1 MTTDSAPQ
9 IIEGHAS
16 VAYSDLRGDCLGLRA
31 LVPRGSE
38 AFLTTSSATV
48 VTAALLALDGHAAAV
63 HLLPHAIQQPSGKFQ
78 SVEINAPGGAVARMS
93 LSEPRITG
101 PEETGWV
108 VYTSGTTGAP
118 KPVHHSLQSLTR
130 TVRSTGVSDLV
141 WGLLYDPLRMAGLQV
156 LLQCLNSSSSLVVPS
171 LELPVAD
178 KVRFMVREGVS
189 ALSATPT
196 LWRLISQVPD
206 TSDWNLRQVTLGGE
220 IADQRI
226 LDVLAARFPQSRVS
240 HIFASTETGAAFS
253 VTDGL
258 AGFPIDYLS
267 EPPRGIQLLV
277 KDDRLWVRNTQSSEA
292 DSFGYVDTGDVVEIV
307 GRRVYFK
314 GRASGV
320 VNIGGTNI
328 WPEEVETLIRT
339 HPDVSDAVVY
349 AVPNPLVGNL
359 LIATVVPKVPEHAE
373 SLKKNLR
380 HWIRERA
387 AGTMVPAKVAV
398 VTSLVSSETG
408 KAMR

>member
-1 MTTDSAPQ
+1 MITDSAPQ
-9 IIEGHAS
+9 IIEGQTS
-16 VAYSDLRGDCLGLRA
+16 VAYSLLRGDCLGLRA
-31 LVPRGSE
+31 SVPRGSE
-38 AFLTTSSATV
+38 VFLSTTSVTV
-48 VTAALLALDGHAAAV
+48 VMAALLALDGHAAAV
-63 HLLPHAIQQPSGKFQ
+63 HLLPHAIQQPSGDLQ
-78 SVEINAPGGAVARMS
+78 RVEINAPDGAVARMS
-93 LSEPRITG
+93 ISQPRINC

-108 VYTSGTTGAP
+108 VYTSGTTGVP
-118 KPVHHSLQSLTR
+118 KPVNHSLQSLTR
-130 TVRSTGVSDLV
+130 TIRSTVALDLV

-156 LLQCLNSSSSLVVPS
+156 LLQCLYSSSSLVVPN

-196 LWRLISQVPD
+196 LWRLITQVPD
-206 TSDWNLRQVTLGGE
+206 TSDWKLRQVTLGGE

-226 LDVLAARFPQSRVS
+226 LDALAARFPESRVS

-258 AGFPIDYLS
+258 AGFPVSYLS
-267 EPPRGIQLLV
+267 EPPRGIELLV
-277 KDDRLWVRNTQSSEA
+277 RNNRLWVKNSQSSEA
-292 DSFGYVDTGDVVEIV
+292 DSSGFVDTGDVVEIV

-320 VNIGGTNI
+320 VNIGGTNV
-328 WPEEVETLIRT
+328 WPEEVEALIRT
-339 HPDVSDAVVY
+339 HPDVSDAVVH
-349 AVPNPLVGNL
+349 AVPNSLAGHL
-359 LIATVVPKVPEHAE
+359 LIATVVPKFPEHAE

-380 HWIRERA
+380 HWIREKA
-387 AGTMVPAKVAV
+387 AGTMVPAKVV
-398 VTSLVSSETG
+398 VVASLVSSETG

>member
-1 MTTDSAPQ
+1 M
-9 IIEGHAS
+9 
-16 VAYSDLRGDCLGLRA
+16 
-31 LVPRGSE
+31 
-38 AFLTTSSATV
+38 
-48 VTAALLALDGHAAAV
+48 
-63 HLLPHAIQQPSGKFQ
+63 
-78 SVEINAPGGAVARMS
+78 
-93 LSEPRITG
+93 
-101 PEETGWV
+101 
-108 VYTSGTTGAP
+108 
-118 KPVHHSLQSLTR
+118 
-130 TVRSTGVSDLV
+130 
-141 WGLLYDPLRMAGLQV
+141 
-156 LLQCLNSSSSLVVPS
+156 
-171 LELPVAD
+171 
-178 KVRFMVREGVS
+178 
-189 ALSATPT
+189 
-196 LWRLISQVPD
+196 
-206 TSDWNLRQVTLGGE
+206 
-220 IADQRI
+220 
-226 LDVLAARFPQSRVS
+226 
-240 HIFASTETGAAFS
+240 
-253 VTDGL
+253 TDGL